1 MVKKEHMETT
11 TAPKKP
17 LKKERSA
24 LLVIF
29 TTVFLDLVGFGIIIP
44 LVGIYGRHYGAS
56 TLELAVLGSVYS
68 LMQFFFS
75 PIWGHWSDRIGRRPI
90 MLMSLCGSVASYFLF
105 AFATNLLILIF
116 SRALAGIFA
125 ANISTAQAYIAD
137 VTEEK
142 DRAKGMGLIGAAFG
156 IGFTLGPPVGGIAA
170 AKLGLAAP
178 GIIAGSFC
186 FLNLIAAYFRLKE
199 SLPERVRAHNKAKDE
214 QNAHKKSARL
224 AQFET
229 AKRIAKDPY
238 LFLPVI
244 SIFFATFAFSNLE
257 QVFSLFIQTKFSLDT
272 AEAGY
277 RTGMVLMWSGIL
289 GAIIQGGL
297 IRKWVPKY
305 GEVKLVII
313 GLFTQGIAM
322 VLFSESPTYG
332 SFFITAIPL
341 AFGSGLI
348 NPTLAALVSKRASAN
363 EQGAVIGVKE
373 GLSSLARF
381 FGPFCG
387 LMAFGVKAQY
397 PFFIGGTVVILLALV
412 WMKREG
418 KNARFPTAADSRA
431 LP

>member
-1 MVKKEHMETT
+1 MLIKEHMETT
-11 TAPKKP
+11 APAKKSPKKDRSP
-17 LKKERSA
+17 LF
-24 LLVIF
+24 VIF

-56 TLELAVLGSVYS
+56 ILELAVLGSIYS

-90 MLMSLCGSVASYFLF
+90 ILMSLCGSVVSYFLF
-105 AFATNLLILIF
+105 AFATNLWLLIF

-137 VTEEK
+137 VTSEK

-156 IGFTLGPPVGGIAA
+156 IGFTLGPPVGGISA

-186 FLNLIAAYFRLKE
+186 LLNLIAAYFRLKE
-199 SLPERVRAHNKAKDE
+199 SLPESVRAHNREKDA
-214 QNAHKKSARL
+214 QNPHKRSARMV
-224 AQFET
+224 QFET
-229 AKRIAKDPY
+229 AKRIARDSH

-257 QVFSLFIQTKFSLDT
+257 QVFSLFIQAKFSIPVED
-272 AEAGY
+272 AAY
-277 RTGMVLMWSGIL
+277 RTGMVLMWSGVL
-289 GAIIQGGL
+289 GALIQGGL

-313 GLFTQGIAM
+313 GLVTQGIAM
-322 VLFSESPTYG
+322 VLFSQSPTYG

-348 NPTLAALVSKRASAN
+348 NPTLAALVSKRAGAH

-373 GLSSLARF
+373 GFSSLARI

-387 LMAFGVKAQY
+387 LLAFGVKAQL
-397 PFFIGGTVVILLALV
+397 PFYIGGAVVILLSFV

-418 KNARFPTAADSRA
+418 KNAGRPEPQAA
-431 LP
+431 